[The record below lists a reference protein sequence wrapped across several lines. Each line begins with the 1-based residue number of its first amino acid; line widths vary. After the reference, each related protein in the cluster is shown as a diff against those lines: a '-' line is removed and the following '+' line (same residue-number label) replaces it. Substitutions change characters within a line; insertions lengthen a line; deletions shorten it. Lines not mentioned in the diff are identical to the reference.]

1 MTTVSD
7 VDTDTIT
14 PESGQQRGR
23 TTVTPRALNSL
34 ASALM
39 AEAFGIAAK
48 AVQVDLSDQN
58 GLLALTIRTPIR
70 VSSLNK
76 VRQRS
81 QIAKTRQ
88 NTILQRVTDAQ
99 TMIQERVTA
108 LTGSNVAHVT
118 IRLNGVDTDESRSVT

>member
-76 VRQRS
+76 VRQRA
-81 QIAKTRQ
+81 QIATTRQ